1 MKLIRK
7 LNGIK
12 TILSLLLILTIMF
25 INNVSYADINRTQGQ
40 TVYLS
45 LYPKIEGVGKRAS
58 TFLTTILTIRN
69 TDLRHPITINSID
82 YYDSNGVL
90 KRRVLKKPTIINPI
104 SSRSMRFEEKELAA
118 ENGMAG
124 CFIIVWKSSEKVTEP
139 IVEGIMGTSGT
150 GWVSSSVFYGQVI
163 QDDSR

>member
-12 TILSLLLILTIMF
+12 TILSLFLILTIMF

-90 KRRVLKKPTIINPI
+90 KRRVLKKPT
-104 SSRSMRFEEKELAA
+104 EEKELAA